1 MKRKIEEKLIEWK
14 NRKNHKPLI
23 IDGARQ
29 IGKTYIAFLLGKK
42 IIKIQSILTLRT
54 LKI

>member
-14 NRKNHKPLI
+14 NSRNHKPLI

-29 IGKTYIAFLLGKK
+29 VGENLYSIFFWKGKL
-42 IIKIQSILTLRT
+42 
-54 LKI
+54 